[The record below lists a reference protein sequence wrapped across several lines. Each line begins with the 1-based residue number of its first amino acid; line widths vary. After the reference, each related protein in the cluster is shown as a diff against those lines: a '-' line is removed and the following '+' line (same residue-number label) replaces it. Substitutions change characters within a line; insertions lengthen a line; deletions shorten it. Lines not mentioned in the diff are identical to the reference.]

1 MKTKRRRAR
10 RGGGGGGFKSD
21 EAKIRAKGES
31 LDKDKTDSTTTNK
44 QDPQDTPAGRR
55 IQEKSGTPHFFL
67 QHLTPP
73 CLPSSV
79 LLYKFCF
86 RESTSHVA
94 KLYSQLKLNF
104 KSHFLLVCWLNF
116 ISSPIFRYFPIF
128 FFRATSSCFGPQSTY
143 GFQVQ
148 RQKVRAEAAE
158 KERDLH
164 AEAAD
169 GCEWSNRKGDWT
181 MVLLW

>member
-21 EAKIRAKGES
+21 EAKIRAKGGS
-31 LDKDKTDSTTTNK
+31 LDKDKTNSTTTNK

-116 ISSPIFRYFPIF
+116 TSSPIFRYFPIF
-128 FFRATSSCFGPQSTY
+128 FFGQHPVVLVLS
-143 GFQVQ
+143 Q
-148 RQKVRAEAAE
+148 RMDSRCSG
-158 KERDLH
+158 R
-164 AEAAD
+164 
-169 GCEWSNRKGDWT
+169 R
-181 MVLLW
+181 